1 MKKILFILFG
11 IICLNSYSQNVMNKY
26 INKNVSTKDGQFV
39 ISNKFEIARND
50 LENIE
55 TMISMLKS
63 NDNDS
68 IITIISLSIFQK
80 PSIYVNKG
88 DTCLIKLSNDRIL
101 IFKSVGDCAPQE
113 GGGFNLI
120 SPDYMINNDD
130 VQQLKT
136 YPINKIRIQNGSSYK
151 DWEKISKD
159 TNTKFTNF
167 CSEMDKCMNERKKN
181 IMDDF

>member
-1 MKKILFILFG
+1 MKKILFVLFG
-11 IICLNSYSQNVMNKY
+11 VICFNAYAQNVPNKY
-26 INKNVSTKDGQFV
+26 IKKNVSTKDGQFI
-39 ISNKFEIARND
+39 ISNKFEIAKND

-63 NDNDS
+63 NDSDS
-68 IITIISLSIFQK
+68 ILTIISLSIFQK

-88 DTCLIKLSNDRIL
+88 DTCLIKLLNDRVL
-101 IFKSVGDCAPQE
+101 VFKSMGDYTPQE
-113 GGGFNLI
+113 ASGFSLI
-120 SPDYMINNDD
+120 SPDYKIDNEDL
-130 VQQLKT
+130 QQLKT

-151 DWEKISKD
+151 DWEKISID

-167 CSEMDKCMNERKKN
+167 CSEMDKCMNEQKKN